1 MLNFLSQLL
10 GKKHPVSQTVPEKKK
25 EPSVSQDEKLKA
37 LDAVAALPDDDQAVV
52 AFLLACRY
60 ADARYAAAQK
70 IRSRQALEQVRD
82 AMQKTDIRRCSNA
95 GVWKMGRSRLG
106 ARGDA

>member
-10 GKKHPVSQTVPEKKK
+10 GKKHPVSQTLPEKKK
-25 EPSVSQDEKLKA
+25 ESSVSQDEKLKA
-37 LDAVAALPDDDQAVV
+37 LEAAAALPDDDQAIV

-70 IRSRQALEQVRD
+70 IRSRQAMEQVRD
-82 AMQKTDIRRCSNA
+82 AMQKTDRR
-95 GVWKMGRSRLG
+95 VYRLM
-106 ARGDA
+106 